1 MFNVVFINIIGKNM
15 KRFFALAVLG
25 IMFSSCSNSV
35 YICTG
40 PRSKAYHSTKKCK
53 GLRRCSREIKQI
65 TLEEAKLLGRGGCRW
80 CH

>member
-35 YICTG
+35 YVLAHV
-40 PRSKAYHSTKKCK
+40 P
-53 GLRRCSREIKQI
+53 
-65 TLEEAKLLGRGGCRW
+65 KLTTARKNARGSGGAAVK
-80 CH
+80 